1 MSDNELG
8 HFSDT
13 PLLVL
18 ACLESGPKHGHSML
32 RTIESTYRTRL
43 GPGGLYGAISR
54 LEAKG
59 LISALPAEERR
70 RPYQITDAGLR
81 LLRAQLDTM
90 SRLTSRG
97 SLSGLLETA
106 LPIPS
111 FYTAESDEDVFSEME
126 QRPTDKPAP
135 FNKDQLPFLQLGGRG
150 FEILTFLLK
159 QAEEPKDAVLTL
171 VKASCDA
178 GRDVLVHLGGRLRIV
193 VQCKN
198 LDSRFALPSLLE
210 ELVKFVLYDYTERYI
225 PEEGITY
232 EFWAPGG
239 LTEPAERW

>member
-1 MSDNELG
+1 MTGTTSQVVKENDDLG

-32 RTIESTYRTRL
+32 RIIESTYRTCL

-90 SRLTSRG
+90 SRLTNRG
-97 SLSGLLETA
+97 SAPASPEPA

-111 FYTAESDEDVFSEME
+111 FYTAE
-126 QRPTDKPAP
+126 
-135 FNKDQLPFLQLGGRG
+135 
-150 FEILTFLLK
+150 
-159 QAEEPKDAVLTL
+159 
-171 VKASCDA
+171 
-178 GRDVLVHLGGRLRIV
+178 
-193 VQCKN
+193 
-198 LDSRFALPSLLE
+198 
-210 ELVKFVLYDYTERYI
+210 
-225 PEEGITY
+225 
-232 EFWAPGG
+232 
-239 LTEPAERW
+239 